1 MSRIQINR
9 FAGLLG
15 LASLGVALGS
25 CAAPPPPAPPPPP
38 PPVAAERP
46 HYLHAL
52 SDLRFARWLLNR
64 PDEYNVARE
73 QYHAIEEIDRALG
86 EIKRA
91 SIDDGQPPDAHPPI
105 DARLDQRGRL
115 YRARELIDGAR
126 RDLAFAEGNYAAA
139 GWRDAAIH
147 HVDDAHRSVDRAIR
161 DKHWDNALL
170 K

>member
-9 FAGLLG
+9 FGAL
-15 LASLGVALGS
+15 LGVAALGVTLGA

-38 PPVAAERP
+38 VAYEQP

-115 YRARELIDGAR
+115 FRARELIVAAR
-126 RDLAFAEGNYAAA
+126 RDLAVAEGNPAAA
-139 GWRDAAIH
+139 GWRDAALRN
-147 HVDDAHRSVDRAIR
+147 VDDAHRSVDRAIR
-161 DKHWDNALL
+161 DKHWDNEL